1 MDEILKDI
9 AQFVEECL
17 GPLGNSG
24 DIWSWLRDFTIQ
36 LIATFLLFLVV
47 KIFLW
52 KPITSFLEA
61 RRDKMDQDMLE
72 TEEAKNNALKLEEEL
87 KAKLDSAKEEIQALL
102 KQAETQGNVRREEI
116 VKEAKEE
123 ATRIIAMA
131 NEDIKR
137 EIQAQEN
144 DIKNQIIQ
152 IAFLAAEAIV
162 GSEIDQEKYLQTVT
176 SIIESGTNNG

>member
-52 KPITSFLEA
+52 KPITAFLEE
-61 RRDKMDQDMLE
+61 RRNKMDQDMLE
-72 TEEAKNNALKLEEEL
+72 AEAAKNNAFKLEEEL

-116 VKEAKEE
+116 V
-123 ATRIIAMA
+123 
-131 NEDIKR
+131 
-137 EIQAQEN
+137 
-144 DIKNQIIQ
+144 
-152 IAFLAAEAIV
+152 
-162 GSEIDQEKYLQTVT
+162 
-176 SIIESGTNNG
+176 